1 MGNELY
7 LEKDGTIGTIV
18 INRAD
23 QRNAFSLDMFKQLP
37 QLLAE
42 AAEDSSIRVLIL
54 KGVDDRAFSAGADI
68 KEFMDNRL
76 SQQKAKNYND
86 YALKAIEQLYRFP
99 KPTIALIRKLAI
111 GGGLELAMS
120 CDFRIAS
127 NDSRFGITAARLG
140 IIYNLRSTKRLMNV
154 IGPVKTKELLYTG
167 KLIGAEEA
175 KELGII
181 QQHHDGDDADKA
193 AASFAQELAAASAT
207 AMHGNKKVIQAIID
221 GDQSEN
227 DEIASLILDSFESDD
242 YKEGIAAFLEKRQ
255 ANFT

>member
-1 MGNELY
+1 MQNDLY
-7 LEKDGTIGTIV
+7 LEKDGAIATLV

-37 QLLAE
+37 SLLTE
-42 AAEDSSIRVLIL
+42 AAEDSSIKVLIL
-54 KGVDDRAFSAGADI
+54 RGVDNRAFSAGADI

-86 YALKAIEQLYRFP
+86 HALAAIEQLYRFP

-127 NDSRFGITAARLG
+127 TDSKFGITAARLG
-140 IIYNLRSTKRLMNV
+140 IIYNLRSTKRLLNV

-167 KLIGAEEA
+167 KLIKAEEA
-175 KELGII
+175 EELGIV
-181 QQHHDGDDADKA
+181 QQLHEGDA
-193 AASFAQELAAASAT
+193 ANEAAWSFAQELAAVSST

-221 GDQSEN
+221 GAQSE
-227 DEIASLILDSFESDD
+227 DEQMASLILDSFESDD
-242 YKEGIAAFLEKRQ
+242 YKEGIQAFLEKRQ
-255 ANFT
+255 PNFT

>member
-7 LEKDGTIGTIV
+7 LEKDGTIGTI
-18 INRAD
+18 IIDRAD

-37 QLLAE
+37 KLLAE

-54 KGVDDRAFSAGADI
+54 KGVDNRAFSAGADI

-86 YALKAIEQLYRFP
+86 HALEAIEQLYRFP

-127 NDSRFGITAARLG
+127 SDSKFGITAARLG

-167 KLIGAEEA
+167 KLINAEEA
-175 KELGII
+175 KELGIV
-181 QQHHDGDDADKA
+181 QQLHDGDEANKA
-193 AASFAQELAAASAT
+193 AVDFAQELAAASAS

-242 YKEGIAAFLEKRQ
+242 YQEGIAAFLEKRP
-255 ANFT
+255 ANFK